1 MRRKIVQHGN
11 STLTLS
17 LPFRWI
23 KAQKLKKGDELE
35 VAEMG
40 KNLLV
45 KVDHRP
51 ERATASLHFKKGDV
65 FMKRSILNL
74 YHDGYDEIRLDF
86 EEAVPVSEILN
97 KIEELLGFE
106 IVEQS
111 EHRCVI
117 RNVANV
123 LPEEFEPMLRR
134 VFMVAI
140 SFSSDILAAARSGR
154 YEPLSAGA
162 KIERETN
169 KLVNYCQRALNK
181 GSFGISD
188 ILRHHM
194 LTERL
199 EVIGDALGDY
209 AQYLYSNKPI
219 IGPQIL
225 RFHEGI
231 NNYFRMISS
240 EYFRAS
246 KDADKEAGKE
256 VGKESGKNL
265 AAARELRFKLYSD
278 FDSLLKEKKTDTA
291 SVCYLKQ
298 MLEELHHI
306 EIIV

>member
-23 KAQKLKKGDELE
+23 KAQRLKKGDELE
-35 VAEMG
+35 VSEMG

-45 KVDHRP
+45 KVDRRP
-51 ERATASLHFKKGDV
+51 ERAVAALHFKKEDV
-65 FMKRSILNL
+65 FMKRSLLNL
-74 YHDGYDEIRLDF
+74 YHDGYDEVRLDF
-86 EEAVPVSEILN
+86 DGPVPVGEILN

-134 VFMVAI
+134 VFTVGI
-140 SFSSDILAAARSGR
+140 SFSADILEATRSGR

-181 GSFGISD
+181 GSFEISD

-209 AQYLYSNKPI
+209 AQYLFTVRPG
-219 IGPQIL
+219 IGPRLI
-225 RFHEGI
+225 RFHERI
-231 NNYFRMISS
+231 NAYFRMVSA
-240 EYFRAS
+240 EYFKPA
-246 KDADKEAGKE
+246 KG
-256 VGKESGKNL
+256 L
-265 AAARELRFKLYSD
+265 AAARELRFRLYSE
-278 FDSLLKEKKTDTA
+278 FDDLLREKKLDTA
-291 SVCYLKQ
+291 GVCYLKQ
-298 MLEELHHI
+298 VLEELHHI